1 MSDLNECELDR
12 HFKSQL
18 RVMGDVYVKISR
30 EDLEV
35 SQRWLELFQ
44 KAKRQDKY
52 ARNCLMLLMY
62 DQLKELG
69 RLEKPFLDLEN
80 LRLRLDD
87 VLSQYEGRKDEDQ
100 VSVAGEAADTETNA
114 SDYDAASSR
123 CGSQEC
129 TSDVDFMEG
138 SCPNFV
144 SIKQANA
151 ALLNEI
157 SLLHSKTLET
167 EKMYRCQHQ
176 LLDKRLAQK
185 PKVRKLSAWQEK
197 IWETTVQSIGRLT
210 EWAGSDYPFDFVS
223 SILGPFLKNE
233 PELSSQLYKL
243 DRHFNAML
251 EKMVFKECDR
261 REGNVRILYE
271 QLIMAQKEAQRFK
284 DQQMQKAQDAL
295 KLEFKKIRA
304 LSEDLQRR
312 EELIQRHMPASG
324 DLELCAFC
332 QEAAKSQSRSLR
344 PTERQGCPR
353 VLPCEICEGEKCS
366 PTRFKDVIR
375 RNGRRKSIFS
385 EDREKLTEGL
395 SDLSDGKP

>member
-18 RVMGDVYVKISR
+18 RVMGDVYVNIGR

-44 KAKRQDKY
+44 QAKRQDKY

-69 RLEKPFLDLEN
+69 HLETPFLDLEN
-80 LRLRLDD
+80 LRLPLDD
-87 VLSQYEGRKDEDQ
+87 VLSQYEARKEDDQ
-100 VSVAGEAADTETNA
+100 VSVAREVVETDTNG
-114 SDYDAASSR
+114 SDYEPGSSR

-129 TSDVDFMEG
+129 TSNGDFLDG
-138 SCPNFV
+138 LCPNFE

-167 EKMYRCQHQ
+167 EKLYRCQHQ
-176 LLDKRLAQK
+176 QLDKKLAEK
-185 PKVRKLSAWQEK
+185 PKVTKLNPWQEK
-197 IWETTVQSIGRLT
+197 VWQSTVQSIGRLN
-210 EWAGSDYPFDFVS
+210 EWASSDCPFDFVS

-251 EKMVFKECDR
+251 EKLVLQECDR

-271 QLIMAQKEAQRFK
+271 QLIMAQKESQKFK
-284 DQQMQKAQDAL
+284 DHQMHKAQEAL
-295 KLEFKKIRA
+295 KLEFKKVRV
-304 LSEDLQRR
+304 LSEELQRR
-312 EELIQRHMPASG
+312 EELTQRH
-324 DLELCAFC
+324 
-332 QEAAKSQSRSLR
+332 
-344 PTERQGCPR
+344 
-353 VLPCEICEGEKCS
+353 
-366 PTRFKDVIR
+366 
-375 RNGRRKSIFS
+375 
-385 EDREKLTEGL
+385 
-395 SDLSDGKP
+395 